1 MLKYI
6 LPVLLLL
13 PSIANADLVHN
24 FKSPSFN
31 GQGYSAHIL
40 SIEQLQFNRQQ
51 DIDDEAQA
59 EADRIAREL
68 ENTTLNKFL
77 KNIESR
83 IYATISK
90 QMVDNMFA
98 ECGEDTGVTCS
109 NSGTT
114 EIEDATIS
122 WVKDVETGSITLT
135 VNGPDGYTEI
145 TIPGA
150 GEFNF

>member
-1 MLKYI
+1 MKCI
-6 LPVLLLL
+6 LATVLILL
-13 PSIANADLVHN
+13 PTLASADLVHQ
-24 FKSPSFN
+24 FKSPSFS
-31 GQGYSAHIL
+31 GAGYSAHVL

-51 DIDDEAQA
+51 DITDEAQA

-68 ENTTLNKFL
+68 ENSTLNKFL

-98 ECGEDTGVTCS
+98 DCGEDTGVTCS

-114 EIEDATIS
+114 EIEGATIS

-145 TIPGA
+145 TIPGP

>member
-6 LPVLLLL
+6 LPVLLL

-68 ENTTLNKFL
+68 ENTTLSKFL

>member
-6 LPVLLLL
+6 LPVLLL
-13 PSIANADLVHN
+13 PTIANADLVHN

-68 ENTTLNKFL
+68 ENTTLSKFL

>member
-6 LPVLLLL
+6 LPVLLL
-13 PSIANADLVHN
+13 PTIANADLVHN